1 MKFYK
6 GIVLLLSALPV
17 LSQVS
22 VELKTAEAIR
32 LPFAID
38 SNTATIWRDGNLH
51 FFHSAGE
58 PLVTTFDAQSQ
69 AFVTEEVKIDRRD
82 HFPMWIES
90 VWQDPAGPLW
100 AWYHH
105 ERIGDCPTL
114 NVPEIGALVSY
125 DGGRSFTDLG
135 IIMASGE
142 WTNCDA
148 QNGYFANGHGD
159 FSVVADREGQ
169 YLYFLFGAYGG
180 DLANQGIAMARM
192 PISDLWSQ
200 QGAVWKYYEGGWTE
214 PGLYGR
220 VTPVFP
226 AVAGWDGA
234 NTDSYWGPSIHW
246 NTHIGRFVVLMNRS
260 CCGPQ
265 WPQAGVYLTMTADL
279 ADPSAWTEPSFLTG
293 YDEWYP
299 WVLGLGEGEGSAE
312 AGPQVRF
319 FIRSYSEW
327 ELHFHLQEPP
337 PLEPLHRPGKHPQR
351 QL

>member
-1 MKFYK
+1 M
-6 GIVLLLSALPV
+6 
-17 LSQVS
+17 
-22 VELKTAEAIR
+22 R

-58 PLVTTFDAQSQ
+58 PRVTTFDGQTQ
-69 AFVTEEVKIDRRD
+69 TFFTEEARIDRRD

-90 VWQDPAGPLW
+90 VWQDPSGPLW

-105 ERIGDCPTL
+105 ERVGDCPNL

-148 QNGYFANGHGD
+148 LNGYFANGHGD

-180 DLANQGIAMARM
+180 DLANQGVAIARM
-192 PISDLWSQ
+192 PISALWSQ

-226 AVAGWDGA
+226 AVAGWEGA
-234 NTDSYWGPSIHW
+234 NTDSFWGPSIHW
-246 NTHIGRFVVLMNRS
+246 NSHIGRFVVVMNRS
-260 CCGPQ
+260 CCGPK
-265 WPQAGVYLTMTADL
+265 WPQAGMYVTMTSDL
-279 ADPSAWTEPSFLTG
+279 ANPSAWTEPAYLTG
-293 YDEWYP
+293 YDDWYP
-299 WVLGLGEGEGSAE
+299 WVLGLGAGEGSAE
-312 AGPQVRF
+312 AGQQVRF
-319 FIRSYSEW
+319 FIRNHSEW
-327 ELHFHLQEPP
+327 ELHLRLEEPSP
-337 PLEPLHRPGKHPQR
+337 PEALKPDALHRPGKNPQR
-351 QL
+351 KL